1 MSYSENIKYLREK
14 YNFTQAELAKFAGV
28 SQQAIDRME
37 KGIMVPNAFTAI
49 EIARKFNTTVEEL
62 MCGKSDKRE
71 QLYNFIKSYVNSISE
86 TCGISKD
93 KAAQAM
99 LKAFKENA
107 TDFNEMFGAEI
118 KENEE

>member
-1 MSYSENIKYLREK
+1 MSYSDNIRSFREK
-14 YNFTQAELAKFAGV
+14 FGYTQAELGRYAGV
-28 SQQAIDRME
+28 SQQAVDRME

-62 MCGKSDKRE
+62 MYGKSDKQE
-71 QLYNFIKSYVNSISE
+71 PLYNFIKSYVNSISE

-107 TDFNEMFGAEI
+107 TDFNKMFGAEI
-118 KENEE
+118 KEN